1 MMRKLFALALACA
14 VCAGTASAA
23 ALKWTDSEG
32 NLTTSELTYNSTLTG
47 KSTSSTFS
55 VLLTVTVGTLPANTN
70 WNIIEVYGSDDT
82 EGFKVRVEGSQWM
95 LLKYKDGGNDIDL
108 NNGSSN
114 NLYTNLNTA
123 PGELRVAISVDGTSI
138 HAAVTDGTA
147 IYTNTQA
154 IDFDTLDS
162 WKIGTSV
169 SGFTID
175 ELAVFDGVAWTDEQL
190 KAAVLPEPTALALL
204 ALGVAGLALRRR
216 AR

>member
-14 VCAGTASAA
+14 LCAGTASAA

-32 NLTTSELTYNSTLTG
+32 NLTTSELTYNTPLTG

-55 VLLTVTVGTLPANTN
+55 VLLSFTVGTLPSGQN
-70 WNIIEVYGSDDT
+70 WNVFTAYGNGGT
-82 EGFKVRVEGSQWM
+82 EGFRVRVEGSQWM

-108 NNGSSN
+108 NNGTN
-114 NLYTNLNTA
+114 GNLYSNLNTA
-123 PGELRVAISVDGTSI
+123 PGELRLAISVDGTSI

-154 IDFDTLDS
+154 IDFGTLDT
-162 WKIGTSV
+162 WTIGASV

-175 ELAVFDGVAWTDEQL
+175 ELAVFDGVAWTDDQL
-190 KAAVLPEPTALALL
+190 RAAVLPEPTALALL
-204 ALGVAGLALRRR
+204 ALGVAGMALRRR
-216 AR
+216 VR